1 MTKTLIALAFS
12 ASALTAAA
20 QAPAAATPA
29 PAAPVVK
36 HNCTKAEYPGRLA
49 TTTRQKVFERDL
61 EAYKKCIMGFVDEQ
75 RKAADAA
82 IEIQRAHVAAG
93 NAAIAEY
100 NEHVKA
106 LNTEA
111 GTATEEKK

>member
-12 ASALTAAA
+12 ASALAAAA
-20 QAPAAATPA
+20 QAPAATPSA
-29 PAAPVVK
+29 PAVK
-36 HNCTKAEYPGRLA
+36 HTCTKAEYPGRLA
-49 TTTRQKVFERDL
+49 TTTRQKVFEREL
-61 EAYKKCIMGFVDEQ
+61 EAYKKCIMSFVDDQ

-82 IEIQRAHVAAG
+82 MEIQKAHIAAG